1 MSVTGG
7 EVIGRR
13 LRLIRRNATRAVAVG
28 LDFAADDLRRRAEGL
43 APQLEGFLIASADIQ
58 RRGNQNAQRR
68 VVFFDTPYAVRMHE
82 DFYNLGPV
90 SSVKS
95 SPDGPIGR
103 KYLER
108 PFRARVGAYQEA
120 IANAVRKSLRQSV
133 R

>member
-1 MSVTGG
+1 VGVTGN

-13 LRLIRRNATRAVAVG
+13 LRLIRRNAVRAVAVG
-28 LDFAADDLRRRAEGL
+28 LDFAADDLRQRAEGL
-43 APQLEGFLIASADIQ
+43 APQLEGFLIGSAAIQ
-58 RRGNQNAQRR
+58 RRGNQNAQKR

-82 DFYNLGPV
+82 DTYNLGPV
-90 SSVKS
+90 SRLKQ

-108 PFRARVGAYQEA
+108 PFRAQVAGYNRA
-120 IANAVRKSLRQSV
+120 IAETIRKSLRQSV